1 MEKLENKKIEP
12 KDVRLKIEYL
22 EKDSKK
28 GFTMLAGIN
37 RPVTPQHVTKIA
49 HSIER
54 KGVKRPVIIAIISF
68 ITGVPIQYII
78 DGQHLYFACLR
89 LNIEI
94 PYTYIE
100 IKDDLDMIETL
111 ALLNTSSKSW
121 SMQDYMKVWS
131 YKKTDYISL
140 NKYFNIYDI
149 ELSQLADILMNNNC
163 LSSHNAGGNS
173 NITSIIKTGQFKIQ
187 DEKRAIQ
194 LLNYVTDALK
204 IVPRMDRFSNKLFIS
219 SFINFVNNMPQY
231 NHKKILI
238 NLQKNKEKFRL
249 ATQDPE
255 EFKKLLKTLL

>member
-1 MEKLENKKIEP
+1 MKKLNEQTVEP
-12 KDVRLKIEYL
+12 KDQRLTLEYL
-22 EKDSKK
+22 AKDSKK
-28 GFTMLAGIN
+28 GFALLAGIN

-49 HSIER
+49 NSIER
-54 KGVKRPVIIAIISF
+54 KGVKRPVIVAIISF

-131 YKKTDYISL
+131 YKKTDYIKL
-140 NKYFNIYDI
+140 NKYYNIYDI
-149 ELSQLADILMNNNC
+149 ELMQLTEILMEGTCYQRNVGG
-163 LSSHNAGGNS
+163 SSYS
-173 NITSIIKTGQFKIQ
+173 KFIKEGTFVIG
-187 DEKRAIQ
+187 DENKAVL
-194 LLNYVTDALK
+194 LLNCITDALK
-204 IVPRMDRFSNKLFIS
+204 IVPRMDRASNKFFIS
-219 SFINFVNNMPQY
+219 TYVSFMNGLSDY
-231 NHKKILI
+231 NHARFLV
-238 NLQKNKEKFRL
+238 NLKKNKDKFKL

-255 EFKKLLKTLL
+255 EFKKLFKTLI